1 MPLSI
6 EEKKAIIAYR
16 IQKSKATMIEAKDN
30 AQLGHWNLV
39 ANHLYYSVF
48 HIITALLTDKGLFSK
63 THNGVICLFG
73 QVFVEK
79 GLVSKEDARLVSRL
93 QNMRKSG
100 DYDDLFDWTEEDVT
114 PLLDRTEQLIL
125 KIEKLISLKVNA

>member
-6 EEKKAIIAYR
+6 DEKKAIISYR
-16 IQKSKATMIEAKDN
+16 IQKAKATMIEAQDN
-30 AQLGHWNLV
+30 AKLGHWNLV
-39 ANHLYYSVF
+39 ANRLYYAAF

-73 QVFVEK
+73 QAFVEK
-79 GLVSKEDARLVSRL
+79 ELVTKEDARLVSRL

-100 DYDDLFDWTEEDVT
+100 DYDDLFDWTEEDVN
-114 PLLDRTEQLIL
+114 PLVDKTEELIL
-125 KIEKLISLKVNA
+125 KIERLISLKDNI